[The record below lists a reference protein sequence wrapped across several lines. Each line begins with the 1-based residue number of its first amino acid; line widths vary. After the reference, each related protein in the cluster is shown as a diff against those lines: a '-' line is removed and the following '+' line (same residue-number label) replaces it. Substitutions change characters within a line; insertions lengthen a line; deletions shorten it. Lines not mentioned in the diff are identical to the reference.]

1 MAGRFEWDARKAAAN
16 VRKHGVAFEEAQTVF
31 GDPQS
36 LTIYDA
42 EHSETDDRFVT
53 LGLSFSGRL
62 LVVVHQDLDEDI
74 RIISARQATR
84 KESRTYG
91 NEQR

>member
-16 VRKHGVAFEEAQTVF
+16 LRKHGVAFEEAQTIF

-42 EHSETDDRFVT
+42 EHSETDDRFIT

>member
-16 VRKHGVAFEEAQTVF
+16 LRKHGVAFEEAQTIF

-36 LTIYDA
+36 LTIYDS
-42 EHSETDDRFVT
+42 EHSETDDRFIT

>member
-74 RIISARQATR
+74 LIISARQATR

>member
-16 VRKHGVAFEEAQTVF
+16 LRKHGVAFEEAQTIF

-36 LTIYDA
+36 LTIYDS
-42 EHSETDDRFVT
+42 EHSETDDRFIT

-84 KESRTYG
+84 KESRKYG